1 MRCPSR
7 GASRRSRADDI
18 ARVIDFLVS
27 SPASAPVHGSVLFAD
42 GGTDALLR
50 PDHV

>member
-1 MRCPSR
+1 MPW
-7 GASRRSRADDI
+7 GAPPFEPEAI
-18 ARVIDFLVS
+18 AGVIGFLL
-27 SPASAPVHGSVLFAD
+27 SPESAPVHGSVLFVD

>member
-1 MRCPSR
+1 VPW
-7 GASRRSRADDI
+7 GEPPFAAEAI
-18 ARVIDFLVS
+18 AQVIAFLL